1 MIVLTILTMSVIVF
15 ISRYV
20 FLEPS
25 LPIKLN
31 STAKRF
37 LGYSAPAVL
46 AAIIGPI
53 LFLPEGELLLS
64 PLNPYLLAGIIAV
77 LVSWKLKNVL
87 LTVAISTAV
96 FLILSSLY

>member
-1 MIVLTILTMSVIVF
+1 MIVLTILAMSAIVF
-15 ISRYV
+15 LSRYV
-20 FLEPS
+20 FLEPN

-53 LFLPEGELLLS
+53 LFLPEGELLVS
-64 PLNPYLLAGIIAV
+64 VVNPYLLGGIIAV
-77 LVSWKLKNVL
+77 LVTWRFKNVL
-87 LTVAISTAV
+87 LAVAVSTAV
-96 FLILSSLY
+96 FMVLRSMI